1 MLKRIFFPL
10 FFVFVITGFLHA
22 QSAAKGASKK
32 QQPLDLKVHIN
43 GMKSGQCLLG
53 YHYGDKNSIIDTA
66 KVDANGWMEFKDTAA
81 VPGGIYFVVL
91 PSKKYFEIILTDN
104 QKFTVE
110 TDTVDFIRTMKV
122 SGNKENQFFY
132 EYLNYLSSKQKEIE
146 PIQAKIKQAKNK
158 DTIVMLQK
166 KSAAIDS
173 TVKAYKRAYYKTKHP
188 ETFMASVLSA
198 MDEPDQ
204 IPYSKAPKK
213 ADGTIDS
220 TFNYWNFRNH
230 YWDGMNFS
238 DDRLIRTPV
247 YANKMKFYMEKL
259 TAPHP
264 DSIMKA
270 ADWLIEKT
278 RPSKE
283 LFKYTL
289 SVLTVQYET
298 SKVMGYDA
306 IFVHFVD
313 KYYKTNQVWW
323 ISEEQKKKI
332 IDRSNQ
338 ISYTLLGK
346 SAVNLMMKDTAGRM
360 QILQTVQAK
369 YTVIIFWEP
378 TCSHCKKEI
387 PMLKT
392 YYDSLR
398 AAGVS
403 FEVYAIRSDMDSV
416 NWKTFIKEHKLN
428 WINVAARDAQEL
440 ATAKYYYDVYS
451 TPTLYLVD
459 EKKTIFGKR
468 LDMDGIRSV
477 MNRKI
482 EQDKKSAPKKPN

>member
-1 MLKRIFFPL
+1 MLKKLFFPIL
-10 FFVFVITGFLHA
+10 LVAVTHFLQA
-22 QSAAKGASKK
+22 QTAAKPAAKK
-32 QQPLDLKVHIN
+32 PQPLDLKVHVL
-43 GMKSGQCLLG
+43 GLKSGECLLG
-53 YHYGDKNSIIDTA
+53 YHYGDKNSILDTA

-81 VPGGIYFVVL
+81 VPGGIYFVLL
-91 PSKKYFEIILTDN
+91 PSKKYFEIILTDA
-104 QKFTVE
+104 QKFSVE
-110 TDTVDFIRTMKV
+110 TDTVDFIRSMKV
-122 SGNKENQFFY
+122 TGNKENQYFY
-132 EYLNYLSSKQKEIE
+132 EYLNYLSDQQKLME
-146 PIQAKIKQAKNK
+146 PVQAQLKKTKNK
-158 DTIVMLQK
+158 DSIAVLQK
-166 KSAAIDS
+166 KGAAIDS

-188 ETFMASVLSA
+188 ETFMAEVLSA

-204 IPYSKAPKK
+204 IPYNKAPRK

-259 TAPHP
+259 TPPHP
-264 DSIMKA
+264 DSIIKA
-270 ADWLIEKT
+270 CDWLIEKT

-289 SVLTVQYET
+289 ANLTVQYET

-306 IFVHFVD
+306 IFVHLVD

-323 ISEEQKKKI
+323 ISDEQKTKI
-332 IDRSNQ
+332 INRANQ
-338 ISYTLLGK
+338 LTFTLVGK
-346 SAVNLMMKDTAGRM
+346 SAVNLMMRDTAGRM
-360 QILQTVQAK
+360 QILQAVPAK
-369 YTVIIFWEP
+369 YTIVIFWEP

-387 PMLKT
+387 PLLKT
-392 YYDSLR
+392 YYDSLK

-403 FEVYAIRSDMDSV
+403 IEVFAVRSDMDSV
-416 NWKTFIKEHKLN
+416 NWKAFIKEHHLT

-451 TPTLYLVD
+451 TPTLYLTD
-459 EKKTIFGKR
+459 EKKVIFGKR
-468 LDMDGIRSV
+468 LDIDGLHNV
-477 MNRKI
+477 LNRRI
-482 EQDKKSAPKKPN
+482 EQDKKSEVKKPK

>member
-1 MLKRIFFPL
+1 MSLKKILFPL
-10 FFVFVITGFLHA
+10 FCILTAAISLHA
-22 QSAAKGASKK
+22 QPAAKPVKK
-32 QQPLDLKVHIN
+32 PQPLDLKVHIN
-43 GMKSGQCLLG
+43 GLKGGECLLG
-53 YHYGDKNSIIDTA
+53 YHYGDKNAIIDTA
-66 KVDANGWMEFKDTAA
+66 KVDANGWMHFTDTAM
-81 VPGGIYFVVL
+81 PGGIYFVLL
-91 PSKKYFEIILTDN
+91 PNKKYFEIILTDN

-110 TDTVDFIRTMKV
+110 TDTVDFIRSMKV
-122 SGNKENQFFY
+122 TGNKENQYFY
-132 EYLNYLSSKQKEIE
+132 EYLNYLSTQQKLVE
-146 PIQAKIKQAKNK
+146 PIQAQMKKTKNK
-158 DTIVMLQK
+158 DTLAMLQK

-173 TVKAYKRAYYKTKHP
+173 TVKVYKRAYYKTKHP
-188 ETFMASVLSA
+188 ETFMAKVLSA

-204 IPYSKAPKK
+204 VSYSKSPRKP
-213 ADGTIDS
+213 DGTIDS
-220 TFNYWNFRNH
+220 SYNYRNFRAH
-230 YWDGMNFS
+230 YWDGMDFS
-238 DDRLIRTPV
+238 DERLLRTPV
-247 YANKMKFYMEKL
+247 YTNKMKFYMEKL
-259 TAPHP
+259 TSPHP

-278 RPSKE
+278 RASDE

-289 SVLTVQYET
+289 STLTVQYET

-313 KYYKTNQVWW
+313 KYYKTNQATW
-323 ISEEQKKKI
+323 ITEDQKKKI

-338 ISYTLLGK
+338 LSYTLLGK
-346 SAVNLMMKDTAGRM
+346 NAVNLMMKDSAGRM
-360 QILQTVQAK
+360 QILQGVQAK
-369 YTVIIFWEP
+369 YTVVIFWEP

-416 NWKTFIKEHKLN
+416 NWKAFIKEHNLT
-428 WINVAARDAQEL
+428 WINVAARDGQEL

-459 EKKTIFGKR
+459 EKKTFIGKR
-468 LDMDGIRSV
+468 LDIDGLKSV
-477 MNRKI
+477 LNRKI
-482 EQDKKSAPKKPN
+482 EQDKKSAGKKPN